1 MASELRVDKIVPTG
15 GAPTGGGGGIVQVVE
30 SAWSANFTT
39 TSTSYVDLQSASI
52 TITPKFTTSKI
63 LIQGSINADF
73 AANDGDLNVVY
84 TKLIRVSDS
93 AEIDEKAFYV
103 GHGASSNGWQY
114 MPLPLNYLAFDSPN
128 TTSQVTY
135 KIQVKIDSA
144 GSSALFRNQQINNG
158 VGQSRL
164 VAMEVSA

>member
-1 MASELRVDKIVPTG
+1 MSSELRVDKIVPTDG
-15 GAPTGGGGGIVQVVE
+15 VPTGGGGGIVQVVE

-39 TSTSYVDLQSASI
+39 SSTSYVDLQSASI
-52 TITPKFTTSKI
+52 SITPKFATSKI
-63 LIQGSINADF
+63 LIQGSINADY
-73 AANDGDLNVVY
+73 ARNSSDLGVVY
-84 TKLIRVSDS
+84 TKIIRVSDS

-103 GHGASSNGWQY
+103 GNGASATGYQY

-128 TTSQVTY
+128 TTSAVTY

-144 GSSALFRNQQINNG
+144 NNSAQFRNQQITNG
-158 VGQSRL
+158 TGQSRL